1 MGEADNVWPAPSA
14 QQGLLIL
21 GRMVMSGVSPEGQS
35 LHLFSAP
42 FLPQPSLMALTWVAA
57 TLGHPWLRPRRVL
70 ARADGGDDR
79 AQVGRLWA

>member
-1 MGEADNVWPAPSA
+1 MGEADNVWPVPSA

-21 GRMVMSGVSPEGQS
+21 GRTVVSGVSPEGPSVS
-35 LHLFSAP
+35 LHPFSPSPASWLSLGW
-42 FLPQPSLMALTWVAA
+42 LPPLA
-57 TLGHPWLRPRRVL
+57 TPGSGPRRVL